1 MKIFSTPPH
10 LFPEGRHNLLLI
22 IYNHCMNLIRVILD
36 RHFPYGTDA
45 FKNSQ
50 NVLKKISLPKALPPP
65 LARIYHVLDIYY
77 QSYTADVVLG
87 NRRTALLLGLLYQIH
102 KPAKVSLIGYEIIF
116 NFKNNLKNKLV
127 KLIWRLA
134 VRKIDKLVVMTQSER
149 NYLAR
154 AFHTTQDKFSTINF
168 YAEDPHYLGPKPDGY
183 IFSAGRMERDFET
196 LIHALNGTNY
206 PAIIVADESQKEKL
220 EKIKSPNIQIYYNI
234 PRGQY
239 LPLLHNAKLVVVP
252 LYEGAASRGQV
263 VILEAMKHGKPLV
276 CTKVKGTVD
285 YLTQGQ
291 EGFFVEPQDAQALR
305 GIFDRIFND
314 QKELERI
321 GKQAFATQQTKFTIE
336 LFYSRYNDLIR
347 TEFEK
352 KHILPD
358 VPEQKGSTA
367 SQENRNVQTAG
378 S

>member
-1 MKIFSTPPH
+1 
-10 LFPEGRHNLLLI
+10 
-22 IYNHCMNLIRVILD
+22 MNLIRVILD
-36 RHFPYGTDA
+36 RHFPYGTEA

-50 NVLKKISLPKALPPP
+50 NVLKKISLPRALPTP
-65 LARIYHVLDIYY
+65 LARIYHALDLYY
-77 QSYTADVVLG
+77 QSYSADVVLG

-134 VRKIDKLVVMTQSER
+134 IGKIDKLVVMTQSER

-154 AFHTTQDKFSTINF
+154 AFHTTHDKFSTINF

-196 LIHALNGTNY
+196 LIQALNGTNY
-206 PAIIVADESQKEKL
+206 PAVIVADESQKEKL

-234 PRGQY
+234 PRHQY
-239 LPLLHNAKLVVVP
+239 LPLLHSAKLVVVP

-263 VILEAMKHGKPLV
+263 VILEAMKHGKPLI

-285 YLTQGQ
+285 YLTEGQ
-291 EGFFVEPQDAQALR
+291 EGFFVEPQDAQALHE
-305 GIFDRIFND
+305 IFIRIFNN
-314 QKELERI
+314 QEELERI
-321 GKQAFATQQTKFTIE
+321 GKQAYATQQSKFTPE

-347 TEFEK
+347 NEFKK
-352 KHILPD
+352 KHNLFD
-358 VPEQKGSTA
+358 RPEQEEKAVSHGKGK
-367 SQENRNVQTAG
+367 VQTTG